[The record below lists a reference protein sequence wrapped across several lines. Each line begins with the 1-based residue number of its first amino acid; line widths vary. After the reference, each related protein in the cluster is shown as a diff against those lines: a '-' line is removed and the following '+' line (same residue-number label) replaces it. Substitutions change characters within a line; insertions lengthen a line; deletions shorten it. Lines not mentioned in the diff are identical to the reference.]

1 MTHASTAR
9 TKAAGRP
16 FQTLSLAGL
25 LLVLPIAAAEARDF
39 MLYNESGDWVDKI
52 YARPVDPALAD
63 TMYADH
69 RVEGGDLAPG
79 GIAQLRVDAEYC
91 QYDLLVTFQ
100 GELVAIE
107 APAVDLCWHPHVI
120 VGPDYISLM

>member
-1 MTHASTAR
+1 MTHVSTAP
-9 TKAAGRP
+9 TKTVGRP
-16 FQTLSLAGL
+16 FQTLGLAGL
-25 LLVLPIAAAEARDF
+25 LLVLPLAAAEARDF
-39 MLYNESGDWVDKI
+39 MLYNESGAVVDKI

-69 RVEGGDLAPG
+69 RVEGGGLAPG
-79 GIAQLRVDAEYC
+79 DIVQLRVDAEYC
-91 QYDLLVTFQ
+91 QYDLLITFQ
-100 GELVAIE
+100 GELVAME